1 MNEIQ
6 IATYARELFD
16 EHGTKAVAIA
26 AQRARS
32 AEETGKDEDAKLWR
46 RVETVLTEMRGAPE
60 S

>member
-1 MNEIQ
+1 MDEVQ

-16 EHGTKAVAIA
+16 QYGAKAMAIA

-32 AEETGKDEDAKLWR
+32 AEETGNESDAKTWR
-46 RVETVLTEMRGAPE
+46 RVEAVLTTMRGAPE